1 MTYLLSCHLY
11 LKRGQEINRG
21 IILLNRSFDFVDT
34 LPYNIYKGHDSK
46 SSKIIVLEIQSKDYV
61 FLDELIVPLTVKFI
75 PLKFIAKAN
84 FFIEISPRFVRTW
97 FPVNKKGEGNIG
109 SKLSLEEIS
118 KIRLLFRKKKTVKQ
132 IQEIFSNVS
141 ISTIQ
146 RVVTKQTWK

>member
-21 IILLNRSFDFVDT
+21 IILLNRSFDFVDSS
-34 LPYNIYKGHDSK
+34 PYVIYKGHDSK
-46 SSKIIVLEIQSKDYV
+46 SAKIIIIEIQSKDYV
-61 FLDELIVPLTVKFI
+61 FLDELIFPLMVKLT

-84 FFIEISPRFVRTW
+84 FFIEISPKLIRTW
-97 FPVNKKGEGNIG
+97 YPTNKKGEGNIG
-109 SKLSLEEIS
+109 SKLSLEEIN

-146 RVVTKQTWK
+146 RVVSKQTWK